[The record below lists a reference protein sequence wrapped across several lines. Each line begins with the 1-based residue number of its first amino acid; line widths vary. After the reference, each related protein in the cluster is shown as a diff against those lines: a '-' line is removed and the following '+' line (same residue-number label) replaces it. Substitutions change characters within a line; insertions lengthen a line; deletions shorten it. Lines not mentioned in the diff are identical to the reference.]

1 MAINQIKFHFSI
13 GKNLVLFGFLT
24 LRDAAII

>member
-13 GKNLVLFGFLT
+13 GKNLVFGFLT
-24 LRDAAII
+24 FRDAAII